1 MDTKDSTSDL
11 IHAFRSERLQYR
23 KADETDADY
32 KAIIAK
38 VEQDPVTQ
46 ALASPAILQPRRQKE
61 LDQYAENL
69 ARSLLGVTI
78 CLLPEEATRF
88 RAQSGVEV
96 DEDGVN
102 SQIVIGVMA
111 LGGGGIPP
119 SVAHHRTAALGIRIA
134 SPYQNRGYGR
144 EALNWM
150 LDWAFRHAALHTVS
164 ITAASF
170 NPRGIHLYQELGF
183 SLEGRRRET
192 IWFNR
197 GWHDELEFGMTERDW
212 EEVRRISA
220 SGQLRG

>member
-111 LGGGGIPP
+111 LGGGGILHLLRIIEQLHLA
-119 SVAHHRTAALGIRIA
+119 SELLVRIRI
-134 SPYQNRGYGR
+134 
-144 EALNWM
+144 EV
-150 LDWAFRHAALHTVS
+150 T
-164 ITAASF
+164 
-170 NPRGIHLYQELGF
+170 
-183 SLEGRRRET
+183 EGRRSTGCWIGRFDMPHFT
-192 IWFNR
+192 P
-197 GWHDELEFGMTERDW
+197 
-212 EEVRRISA
+212 
-220 SGQLRG
+220 

>member
-1 MDTKDSTSDL
+1 
-11 IHAFRSERLQYR
+11 
-23 KADETDADY
+23 TDADY

-96 DEDGVN
+96 DADGVN

-111 LGGGGIPP
+111 LGGCGIPP
-119 SVAHHRTAALGIRIA
+119 SVAHYRTAALGIRIA
-134 SPYQNRGYGR
+134 
-144 EALNWM
+144 
-150 LDWAFRHAALHTVS
+150 
-164 ITAASF
+164 
-170 NPRGIHLYQELGF
+170 
-183 SLEGRRRET
+183 
-192 IWFNR
+192 
-197 GWHDELEFGMTERDW
+197 
-212 EEVRRISA
+212 
-220 SGQLRG
+220 